1 MKKVIVIGCPGS
13 GKSTF
18 AKALHEKTALP
29 LYHLDMMYWN
39 PDRTHLPKE
48 EFRGK
53 LRQLLTEETWIID
66 GNYNSTMEE
75 RIKACD
81 TVIFLDYPVE
91 VCISGV
97 LERRGKVRTDMAWT
111 EAENEID
118 EEFLAFIRSYNGE
131 SRPNVLKLLEQY
143 SEKRSII
150 FHSREEAAE
159 YLNSL

>member
-1 MKKVIVIGCPGS
+1 M
-13 GKSTF
+13 
-18 AKALHEKTALP
+18 
-29 LYHLDMMYWN
+29 
-39 PDRTHLPKE
+39 
-48 EFRGK
+48 
-53 LRQLLTEETWIID
+53 
-66 GNYNSTMEE
+66 
-75 RIKACD
+75 KACD

-118 EEFLAFIRSYNGE
+118 EEFLAFIRSYNEE

-143 SEKRSII
+143 PEKQAII